1 MRFPVFDLPC
11 IPFVLPMLMSRVWS
25 RRQVTLR
32 LQGVPTTCVGVPANR
47 PCVAHHT
54 SESVARVP
62 LFYCVFQG
70 GSGKTYT
77 GPFRAFFQEVFS
89 PSVTP
94 APPCCVLIPFPTS
107 GLLCTHYRF
116 VLRCSFA
123 SSPFSVFAP
132 AAHHPTMPPTQGIT
146 PLSYPTQGLVLAL
159 DVLLSCEIPLRPE
172 LAAIS
177 FENEGFGVVSID
189 VSVSHFAK
197 DGPLGPLHSLCHT
210 LAFQA
215 LTCCPSRFQRRF
227 HHQQRRHR
235 APPPHAQIIS

>member
-1 MRFPVFDLPC
+1 
-11 IPFVLPMLMSRVWS
+11 
-25 RRQVTLR
+25 
-32 LQGVPTTCVGVPANR
+32 
-47 PCVAHHT
+47 
-54 SESVARVP
+54 
-62 LFYCVFQG
+62 
-70 GSGKTYT
+70 
-77 GPFRAFFQEVFS
+77 
-89 PSVTP
+89 
-94 APPCCVLIPFPTS
+94 LIPFPTS

-132 AAHHPTMPPTQGIT
+132 AAHHPTIPPTQGIT